1 MTPQIQDYVPLDI
14 YDRFPDQGTAQRI
27 LALFFINLVVLW
39 TFRAVWRLFFHPL
52 SRYPGPRIAAV
63 SDIWYAYHSLLGR
76 WPWTVEDVLKKY
88 GDVVRIAPNELVF
101 TTPQALADIYGSRH
115 KNLELFPKTQINNHG
130 NDKRGGLI
138 WEWDPSRHREVAK
151 QLGPA
156 FKGSALKAKEPTL
169 HRHIDHFVERMK
181 TLGSGPE
188 GVSLPTWTNWLC
200 VDISADMAYNREMN
214 ALKDMKTPPY
224 LDILAGFN
232 KALVVIQ
239 MSWRF
244 PLLSFLKYPFLF
256 TVMRPHSHIR
266 DHSREQLE
274 SRIRRKS
281 SPPHLD
287 FFEQMVTENHKLP
300 KDRDERR
307 HLEQVAGQLL
317 IAGYEPPAN
326 WLYFTVHHLLMSPG
340 NLGTLTREIR
350 DAFGSYGEISPSSAA
365 RLPYLTACL
374 QEALRTMPNVLTGM
388 PVVSPG
394 ATVDG
399 NWIPQ
404 GVVCQ
409 SSMFALARSPR
420 NFRDPLQFRPERW
433 LSRGHPLH
441 NARFDGDCR
450 KDFHPFSMGPRMCAG
465 KEIAW
470 WQSRLFMAKIL
481 WVFDLEMVTGQ
492 QIDMDRDLRGWGM
505 VVKPEF
511 RVRFTTAA
519 HAKKTGV
526 IH

>member
-27 LALFFINLVVLW
+27 LALFFINALVLW
-39 TFRAVWRLFFHPL
+39 TFRAVRRLFFHPL

-76 WPWTVEDVLKKY
+76 WPWAVEDVLKKY

-169 HRHIDHFVERMK
+169 HRHIDHFVERME

-188 GVSLPTWTNWLC
+188 
-200 VDISADMAYNREMN
+200 A
-214 ALKDMKTPPY
+214 
-224 LDILAGFN
+224 
-232 KALVVIQ
+232 
-239 MSWRF
+239 
-244 PLLSFLKYPFLF
+244 
-256 TVMRPHSHIR
+256 
-266 DHSREQLE
+266 REQLE

-281 SPPHLD
+281 SPPHFD
-287 FFEQMVTENHKLP
+287 FFEQMVTENHELP

-317 IAGYEPPAN
+317 IAGYEPPAI
-326 WLYFTVHHLLMSPG
+326 WLYFTLYHLLMSPG
-340 NLGTLTREIR
+340 NLGTLTREIK

-388 PVVSPG
+388 PV
-394 ATVDG
+394 
-399 NWIPQ
+399 
-404 GVVCQ
+404 VVCQ

-441 NARFDGDCR
+441 NARFDGHRR
-450 KDFHPFSMGPRMCAG
+450 KDFQPFSMGPRMCAG

-519 HAKKTGV
+519 RAKNTGV